1 MCGSLFVCKGAAA
14 RRRGEPVF
22 TGGGGRRAHGEGDC
36 RRLAAETRGDRKPCL
51 VSCPLLPLSVGTDTP
66 GRRRRPLSTLT
77 SSVNLASSGEP
88 LYRRK
93 VCRLLTVKKKGAHRL
108 RRAEVSRQLKK
119 RLYSGRGLWYADNK
133 CLQDFV
139 GTDDRSAGLHHI
151 LSHYVEKRQMNVR
164 SVFAA
169 LYTA

>member
-1 MCGSLFVCKGAAA
+1 
-14 RRRGEPVF
+14 
-22 TGGGGRRAHGEGDC
+22 
-36 RRLAAETRGDRKPCL
+36 
-51 VSCPLLPLSVGTDTP
+51 
-66 GRRRRPLSTLT
+66 
-77 SSVNLASSGEP
+77 
-88 LYRRK
+88 
-93 VCRLLTVKKKGAHRL
+93 
-108 RRAEVSRQLKK
+108 VSRQLKK

>member
-1 MCGSLFVCKGAAA
+1 MCGSFFYCQLTVDLAAA
-14 RRRGEPVF
+14 GDEWLPMGRPGIAAVWRRRQEG
-22 TGGGGRRAHGEGDC
+22 TGNHM
-36 RRLAAETRGDRKPCL
+36 
-51 VSCPLLPLSVGTDTP
+51 VSCPLLPLSGGTDTP

-108 RRAEVSRQLKK
+108 RRRDEVSRQLKK
-119 RLYSGRGLWYADNK
+119 RLYSSRGLWYADNK

-151 LSHYVEKRQMNVR
+151 LSQYVEKRQMNVR

>member
-1 MCGSLFVCKGAAA
+1 MCGSFFYCQLTVDLAAA
-14 RRRGEPVF
+14 GDEWLPMGRPGIAAVWRRRQ
-22 TGGGGRRAHGEGDC
+22 EG
-36 RRLAAETRGDRKPCL
+36 TRNHM

-108 RRAEVSRQLKK
+108 RRRDEVSRQLKK
-119 RLYSGRGLWYADNK
+119 RLYSSRGLWYADNK

-151 LSHYVEKRQMNVR
+151 LSQYVEKRQMNVR

>member
-1 MCGSLFVCKGAAA
+1 M
-14 RRRGEPVF
+14 
-22 TGGGGRRAHGEGDC
+22 
-36 RRLAAETRGDRKPCL
+36 

-66 GRRRRPLSTLT
+66 SAVGYGLYCLRRRD
-77 SSVNLASSGEP
+77 
-88 LYRRK
+88 
-93 VCRLLTVKKKGAHRL
+93 
-108 RRAEVSRQLKK
+108 EVSRQLKK

-151 LSHYVEKRQMNVR
+151 LSHYVEKRQLNVR